1 MKAKFGGLEVSD
13 AKRLKA
19 LEDENAKLKK
29 LLAEAMLDISID
41 VPFFSAQR
49 QMNRCD
55 CKTVVYFF
63 ESDFG
68 FRVHVLGDEL
78 RFAQNERARE
88 RMKRLETHELRQA
101 PGDDA
106 NVERRLCRIA
116 QFSKVMRS
124 KLVDTAHDLTRS
136 GKPVRPRS
144 GHQVTSI

>member
-88 RMKRLETHELRQA
+88 RMKRLETHELRQGA
-101 PGDDA
+101 
-106 NVERRLCRIA
+106 RR
-116 QFSKVMRS
+116 
-124 KLVDTAHDLTRS
+124 
-136 GKPVRPRS
+136 
-144 GHQVTSI
+144 